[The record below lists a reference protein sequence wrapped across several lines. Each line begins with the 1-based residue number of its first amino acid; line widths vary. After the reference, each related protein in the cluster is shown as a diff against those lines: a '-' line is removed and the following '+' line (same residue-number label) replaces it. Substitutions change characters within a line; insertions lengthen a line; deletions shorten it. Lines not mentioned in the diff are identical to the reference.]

1 MSTRGKALVLA
12 VATMLAAAA
21 CGGSSSGSGS
31 GGSSGGA
38 SGGTLDV
45 FAAASLTNAFGD
57 LEKTFEQQHPGWKV
71 RLNLAGSDQLA
82 AQIEQKAPADVFAAA
97 SPKYPEQLQGENL
110 LGKTTNFATNSL
122 LLVTPKSNP
131 AGIKTAADLEK
142 GDAKVVVADPA
153 VPLGSYTETVLGNLG
168 IDETRL
174 NIVSKEQDAESVL
187 AKLTSGEADAG
198 FVYATDA
205 KIDAGK
211 VKVLKVPAWAQPKV
225 QYGICIVSRSG
236 DKADARAFVAKV
248 MSKTGQAK
256 LVKAGFLPR
265 VKPKSKTK

>member
-1 MSTRGKALVLA
+1 MSTRWKTV
-12 VATMLAAAA
+12 VVVMATMVVAAS
-21 CGGSSSGSGS
+21 CGGSSGSGS
-31 GGSSGGA
+31 GGSSGGS
-38 SGGTLDV
+38 SGGTLNV

-57 LEKTFEQQHPGWKV
+57 LEKTFEQQHPGWQV
-71 RLNLAGSDQLA
+71 TLNLAGSDQLA

-97 SPKYPEQLQGENL
+97 STKYPEQLEGQKL
-110 LGKTTNFATNSL
+110 LGKTTDFATNTL
-122 LLVTPKSNP
+122 VLVTPKSNP

-198 FVYATDA
+198 FVYVTDA
-205 KIDAGK
+205 LAQKPKLHEIQFPASADATATYPIG
-211 VKVLKVPAWAQPKV
+211 
-225 QYGICIVSRSG
+225 IVSYSKNT
-236 DKADARAFVAKV
+236 KAAQQWIDLVN
-248 MSKTGQAK
+248 SPQGQAV
-256 LVKAGFLPR
+256 LEQFGFGAAP
-265 VKPKSKTK
+265 TG